1 MFFSRNVSYLGSP
14 YSTWQFRKGEIQP
27 SWKIESHLLSFV
39 LKIVLFKTTSLRL
52 YFWRWAIFFTA
63 GSQIYIYIEGSD
75 VFLWTPISRSF
86 RLRPTAFFQV
96 YRCYRHFRINENI
109 YIIWLKKKMA
119 SEVISRKQ
127 RPINY
132 LYW

>member
-1 MFFSRNVSYLGSP
+1 MFFSRNVSYLDSP

-52 YFWRWAIFFTA
+52 YFWRWAIFLPLDHRF
-63 GSQIYIYIEGSD
+63 IYILKEVMFSYELQFPALS
-75 VFLWTPISRSF
+75 VYVR
-86 RLRPTAFFQV
+86 RLFFQV